1 MYPSTLHAAAAAE
14 EDSQS
19 ASSVMEPKVLRGVMI
34 SCHARP
40 TWNYTLVQIPTGLKG
55 WATRSVLLAF

>member
-1 MYPSTLHAAAAAE
+1 MYPSTLHAAAAAAE

-40 TWNYTLVQIPTGLKG
+40 TWNYTLVEGLG
-55 WATRSVLLAF
+55 DTICSARLLTT